1 MRRSPALLAL
11 VLLVPLAACGG
22 DDDEAAQD
30 DQETEVPESETEP
43 EEAAGSETESEPAA
57 SEDGTES
64 ESEGS
69 SPGAEGGEVSAD
81 AYADGV
87 CTSITS
93 WYESIETS
101 SRDLVEEA
109 ETLSADPATGKEI
122 VLGFL
127 QDTIGLTDTLVTDLE
142 RVGVPDTPTG
152 QETAD
157 KLVSG
162 IGDVR
167 DLFSQARDDTAALP
181 TEDEEAIVT
190 GLQDIGTALQ
200 ESATAVGANFSE
212 VLTSVDDPELSEAF
226 ETTPSCA
233 ALTPPA

>member
-1 MRRSPALLAL
+1 MRRSPALSAL
-11 VLLVPLAACGG
+11 LLLVALTACGG
-22 DDDEAAQD
+22 DDEEAAQD
-30 DQETEVPESETEP
+30 DQQTEATESEGEP
-43 EEAAGSETESEPAA
+43 EEAEPSEAEPSETESEAP
-57 SEDGTES
+57 ES
-64 ESEGS
+64 EAG
-69 SPGAEGGEVSAD
+69 GGGGEVSAD

-87 CTSITS
+87 CTSISS
-93 WYESIETS
+93 WYQSIETS

-109 ETLSADPATGKEI
+109 ETLSADPVTGKEI

-152 QETAD
+152 QQTAD
-157 KLVSG
+157 ELVSG

-200 ESATAVGANFSE
+200 DSATAVGARFEE
-212 VLTSVDDPELSEAF
+212 VLSSEDDPELAEAF
-226 ETTPSCA
+226 ETTPSCSE
-233 ALTPPA
+233 LQPPA

>member
-30 DQETEVPESETEP
+30 DQETEVSESETEP
-43 EEAAGSETESEPAA
+43 AETESSETES
-57 SEDGTES
+57 DGTES
-64 ESEGS
+64 ESERS
-69 SPGAEGGEVSAD
+69 SGGEGGEVSAD

-87 CTSITS
+87 CTSIS
-93 WYESIETS
+93 GWYESIESS

-109 ETLSADPATGKEI
+109 GTLSADPATGKEI
-122 VLGFL
+122 VLRFL
-127 QDTIGLTDTLVTDLE
+127 DDTIDLTETLVADLE
-142 RVGVPDTPTG
+142 EVGVPDTSTG

-181 TEDEEAIVT
+181 TEDEEAIVS

-200 ESATAVGANFSE
+200 ESATAVGANFEE
-212 VLTSVDDPELSEAF
+212 VLSSVDDPELAEAF
-226 ETTPSCA
+226 ETTPSCSE
-233 ALTPPA
+233 LTPPA